1 MGDWIALAR
10 PRQWT
15 KNLLLY
21 AAFLFTAG
29 DAWNINE
36 DMGEAGGLFLRASLG
51 FVAFC
56 LLSSAGYL
64 LNDARDTD
72 RDRAHPRKRER
83 PIAAGRISAGAAY
96 RVGGMLA
103 LVGLA
108 AGAPLGVQFGLVAL
122 AYLAGTGAYT
132 LWLKRLPVVDVAVV
146 AGLFALRAVA
156 GASAIEVDA
165 SPWIV
170 ICTFSGA
177 AFVAAVK
184 RQQEAWL
191 MGDEASLHR
200 ESVSATASWPR
211 ALAILAA
218 ASTVVG
224 YALYTLLAENVPDDG
239 QMVVTLPFVVLAVAR
254 YWQVARRRPERDA
267 DEIAFR
273 DPVVLALVAS
283 FVVVA
288 VVVGSA

>member
-1 MGDWIALAR
+1 MTDWVALAR

-15 KNLLLY
+15 KNLLLF

-29 DAWNINE
+29 DAWGMGD
-36 DMGEAGGLFLRASLG
+36 DMGEAGALFLRASLG
-51 FVAFC
+51 FAAFC

-64 LNDARDTD
+64 LNDARDAG
-72 RDRAHPRKRER
+72 RDRTHPRKRER
-83 PIAAGRISAGAAY
+83 PIAAGRISARAAY

-108 AGAPLGVQFGLVAL
+108 AGAPLGAEFRLVAL

-184 RQQEAWL
+184 RQQETWL
-191 MGDEASLHR
+191 MGGEATLHR
-200 ESVSATASWPR
+200 ESVSATARWPR

-218 ASTVVG
+218 GSTVVG
-224 YALYTLLAENVPDDG
+224 YALYTQFAENVPADG
-239 QMVVTLPFVVLAVAR
+239 LMVVTLPFVVLAVAR
-254 YWQVARRRPERDA
+254 YWQVARRRPDRDA

-273 DPVVLALVAS
+273 DPVVLALVVS

>member
-1 MGDWIALAR
+1 MREWIALAR

-29 DAWNINE
+29 DAWGIGD
-36 DMGEAGGLFLRASLG
+36 DMGEARTLFLRASLG
-51 FVAFC
+51 FAAFC

-64 LNDARDTD
+64 LNDARDAV
-72 RDRAHPRKRER
+72 RDRAHPRKRDR
-83 PIAAGRISAGAAY
+83 PVAAGRISPGAAMRAGA
-96 RVGGMLA
+96 ML
-103 LVGLA
+103 GI
-108 AGAPLGVQFGLVAL
+108 AGVAL
-122 AYLAGTGAYT
+122 SGLLDIWFAAAAVGYLLAVAAYT
-132 LWLKRLPVVDVAVV
+132 YRLKAVPVVDVAVV

-156 GASAIEVDA
+156 GAFAIEVAA

-191 MGDEASLHR
+191 MGSDAGLHR
-200 ESVSATASWPR
+200 ESVAASARWPRTLALLAATA
-211 ALAILAA
+211 
-218 ASTVVG
+218 TVVG
-224 YALYTLLAENVPDDG
+224 YALYSLLAENVPEDG
-239 QMVVTLPFVVLAVAR
+239 LMLVTLPFVVLALAR
-254 YWQVARRRPERDA
+254 YWQVARRRPDRDA

-273 DPVVLALVAS
+273 DPAVLALVVS

-288 VVVGSA
+288 VTVQTT

>member
-1 MGDWIALAR
+1 MGDWVALAR

-29 DAWNINE
+29 DAWDLGD
-36 DMGEAGGLFLRASLG
+36 DMGEAGELFLRASLG

-64 LNDARDTD
+64 LNDSRDAG

-83 PIAAGRISAGAAY
+83 PIAAGRISSRSAY
-96 RVGGMLA
+96 RVALA
-103 LVGLA
+103 LALGGLV
-108 AGAPLGVQFGLVAL
+108 AGAPLGVEFALVAF
-122 AYLAGTGAYT
+122 AYLAGTSGYT
-132 LWLKRLPVVDVAVV
+132 LWLKRLPMVDVAVV

-156 GASAIEVDA
+156 GALAIEVDA

-177 AFVAAVK
+177 TFVAAVK

-191 MGDEASLHR
+191 MGDEAPLHR
-200 ESVSATASWPR
+200 ESISAAARWPR
-211 ALAILAA
+211 ALATLAA

-224 YALYTLLAENVPDDG
+224 YALYTLLAENVPDGG

-254 YWQVARRRPERDA
+254 YWQVARRRPDRDA

-273 DPVVLALVAS
+273 DPIVLALVVS
-283 FVVVA
+283 FVIVA
-288 VVVGSA
+288 VVVESA